1 MGSNQ
6 DEMGRLL
13 DILGNETRRRILLLL
28 TKRPYFVSE
37 LSQELG
43 VGQKAVL
50 EHLRIL
56 ESAGLIEGRTEK
68 IPRGRPR
75 KYYTIRRGFRLE
87 VLLTPYIFGTSM
99 YEPKRPMDTE
109 KYKQARALIKSAE
122 PAEIKIKELAEF
134 LEEVEEKINEYVEMK
149 QELEEVRLLTETYI
163 ENLMRRIAQENARKF
178 EQLMEE
184 IEPLLPKEV
193 LNDLKRIKE
202 ELLL

>member
-1 MGSNQ
+1 
-6 DEMGRLL
+6 MGRLL